1 MNISVIGC
9 GYLGAVHAAT
19 LASLGHNVTGI
30 DTDPARVG
38 QLASG
43 TVPFHEPGLAPLL
56 TAGLREGTLRFTSDI
71 AEAAGS
77 DVHFIC
83 VGTPQEKTTQRA
95 DLGFVTSALEALRGH
110 LRPGSTVVGKSTVP
124 AGTSAVLEH
133 LMEGTG
139 ATLAWNPEFLRQG
152 TAVQDSLQPDRLV
165 YGVPEGKA
173 GARVV
178 RVLDEVYAPLLDAG
192 VPRIVTGLT
201 TAELAKSAA
210 NAFLALKISYL
221 NGIAGLCDSVGGDIA
236 DLSQVLGLDPRIG
249 SRYLKSGAGF
259 GGGCL
264 PKDLRSL
271 RTQALDAGAGQL
283 ADLLGVVDT
292 LNVDARDRIH
302 AAAER
307 MCGGDLTGRRITVL
321 GAAFKPDTD
330 DIRDSPSIDIALQ
343 LASSGAEVTVTD
355 PKATA
360 GAWLHYPQ
368 LRFEADTKT
377 ALRGAELT
385 LLLTEWKEYLSL
397 EPEQVSRLVAR
408 DAVLDG
414 RNALDPSRWRS
425 AGWEYRGVGRGQR
438 TVSPAAP
445 SRAGFMS

>member
-19 LASLGHNVTGI
+19 LSALGHHVTGI
-30 DTDPARVG
+30 DTDPARVSR
-38 QLASG
+38 LAAG
-43 TVPFHEPGLAPLL
+43 AVPFHEPGLAALL
-56 TAGLREGTLRFTSDI
+56 TAGLREGTLRFTADI

-95 DLGFVTSALEALRGH
+95 DLGFVTSAIDSLRAH
-110 LRPGSTVVGKSTVP
+110 LHPGATVVGKSTVP
-124 AGTSAVLEH
+124 AGTSAVLAD
-133 LMEGTG
+133 LLKGTG
-139 ATLAWNPEFLRQG
+139 VDLAWNPEFLRQG

-165 YGVPEGKA
+165 YGVPGGKA
-173 GARVV
+173 GARVT

-210 NAFLALKISYL
+210 NAFLALKVSYL
-221 NGIAGLCDSVGGDIA
+221 NGIAGVCDSVGA
-236 DLSQVLGLDPRIG
+236 DVVDLAQVLGLDPRIG

-271 RTQALDAGAGQL
+271 RTQALDSGAGQL
-283 ADLLGVVDT
+283 ADLLGLVDT
-292 LNVDARDRIH
+292 LNVGARDRIH
-302 AAAER
+302 AAAEE
-307 MCGGDLTGRRITVL
+307 MCGGDLSGRRITVL
-321 GAAFKPDTD
+321 GAAFKPNTD

-343 LASSGAEVTVTD
+343 LALSGAQVTVTD
-355 PKATA
+355 PKATP
-360 GAWLHYPQ
+360 GAWLQYPQ
-368 LRFEADTKT
+368 LRFEADTST

-385 LLLTEWKEYLSL
+385 LLLTEWNEYLSL
-397 EPEQVSRLVAR
+397 DPARVSQLVAR
-408 DAVLDG
+408 DAVIDG
-414 RNALDPSRWRS
+414 RNALDPARWRS

-438 TVSPAAP
+438 TGSFPAPSPAG
-445 SRAGFMS
+445 SMS